1 MPHMHRTLWT
11 LLLLLPL
18 LAFDAGAA
26 ADSDEGQR
34 PFEPGEGLRYEIRL
48 LGVVAAEADL
58 RIAGRKDE
66 NLRIQAT
73 ARTVGATDSIFK
85 MRSQASCT
93 LEEDLEPSLC
103 RSTSESRG
111 NVKRREVRFDK
122 GEGKVVERKMEK
134 GKVDQ
139 KTIALDPGLD
149 RMQDALSGLYMIRA
163 NLPEVGGAPLEFRSI
178 LKGKPVMVE
187 ARALRSEMVET
198 RMGSFAATVVD
209 VKILGDQDPDAATH
223 ATLWVTTDESRLPLR
238 ATTKA
243 PIGTMEASLVGATGT
258 KSGKLARR

>member
-1 MPHMHRTLWT
+1 MHRALRF

-18 LAFDAGAA
+18 AVFDAR
-26 ADSDEGQR
+26 ADLGPEGKQR
-34 PFEPGEGLRYEIRL
+34 PFDPGEGLHYEIRL

-58 RIAGRKDE
+58 RIAGRQND

-111 NVKRREVRFDK
+111 KVKRREVRFEKD
-122 GEGKVVERKMEK
+122 EGKIVERKMEK

-149 RMQDALSGLYMIRA
+149 GVQDALSGLYMIRA
-163 NLPEVGGAPLEFRSI
+163 HLPTVGGDPLVFRSI
-178 LKGKPVMVE
+178 LKGKPVTVE
-187 ARALRSEMVET
+187 ARALRTET
-198 RMGSFAATVVD
+198 METPMGSFSATVVD
-209 VKILGDQDPDAATH
+209 VKILEKQDPDAATH
-223 ATLWVTTDESRLPLR
+223 ATLWITPDENRLPLR
-238 ATTKA
+238 AVTKA

>member
-1 MPHMHRTLWT
+1 MNRTLGA
-11 LLLLLPL
+11 LLLLLTLGAANPG
-18 LAFDAGAA
+18 ADAGSARGTGA
-26 ADSDEGQR
+26 R
-34 PFEPGEGLRYEIRL
+34 PFDPGEGLRYEIRM

-58 RIAGRKDE
+58 RIAGRRRDQ
-66 NLRIQAT
+66 LRIQAT

-111 NVKRREVRFDK
+111 KVKRREVRFEKSK
-122 GEGKVVERKMEK
+122 GVVVERKMER
-134 GKVDQ
+134 GKIDQ
-139 KTIALDPGLD
+139 NEIELDPGLD
-149 RMQDALSGLYMIRA
+149 GMQDALSGLYMIRA

-187 ARALRSEMVET
+187 ARALRTETVET
-198 RMGSFAATVVD
+198 PMGSFSATVVD
-209 VKILGDQDPDAATH
+209 VKILGKQDPDAATH
-223 ATLWVTTDESRLPLR
+223 ATLWITTDENRLPLR

-258 KSGKLARR
+258 KSGRLAQR